1 MKVLNKILQIG
12 ESLRTFAVGPSGAR
26 WPRIRWGKFS
36 MILKK
41 TKTGKIAGTVEKWV
55 YQAEGHWPLVL
66 RVKQELKT
74 WAGENNKD
82 TFRGFL
88 ISIAYLVLYSDVF
101 EFQKIKS
108 GVFSVKLIFHSEAF
122 LIWSKISFIQK
133 YIFEPPFPS
142 LSSLLWWS
150 ILIHILFRRT
160 SPVGNNHEYQNCHVH
175 LKSEIHGPDLLNEL
189 RGP

>member
-1 MKVLNKILQIG
+1 MSVSVPNPLWT
-12 ESLRTFAVGPSGAR
+12 SR
-26 WPRIRWGKFS
+26 
-36 MILKK
+36 
-41 TKTGKIAGTVEKWV
+41 
-55 YQAEGHWPLVL
+55 AEGHGPLDL

-82 TFRGFL
+82 TFGGFL
-88 ISIAYLVLYSDVF
+88 ISIAYLVLYSGVF
-101 EFQKIKS
+101 DFQKIKS

-160 SPVGNNHEYQNCHVH
+160 SPVGNNHEYQNRHVH